1 MINVFVHLIQELH
14 KCDYLGPWFNPSFVY
29 QIRERAVKY
38 LFNSNTDLN
47 DIDWVY
53 TRMCTLT
60 CPFALYPGFDL
71 FHMWFEHILS
81 RKCYIRS
88 NM

>member
-14 KCDYLGPWFNPSFVY
+14 KCDYFGPWFNPSFVY
-29 QIRERAVKY
+29 QIREKAVIC
-38 LFNSNTDLN
+38 LTQ
-47 DIDWVY
+47 
-53 TRMCTLT
+53 TLT
-60 CPFALYPGFDL
+60 LMTSTEYTLECVLWRAHSHYLYPGFDL
-71 FHMWFEHILS
+71 FHMWFEHILF